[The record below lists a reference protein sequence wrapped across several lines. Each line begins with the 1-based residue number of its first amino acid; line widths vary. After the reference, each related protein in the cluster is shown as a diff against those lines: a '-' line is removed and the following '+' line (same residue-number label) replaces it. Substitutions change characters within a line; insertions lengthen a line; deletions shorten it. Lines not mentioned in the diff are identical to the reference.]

1 MSDMGL
7 SEGENGDVADNEQYA
22 VSFEKVDE
30 VVR

>member
-22 VSFEKVDE
+22 VRFEKVDE